1 MTKGTNHVNGEGRTV
16 SIDGFVTIASSD
28 QGAPFVESYGR
39 LLATIL
45 LGSDGQAPRVVAVT
59 AAQTGDGV
67 STTALNLA
75 MTMARTGRPAAVVD
89 ANLRAP
95 VLHKAFGLA
104 LAPGLAEVLMGRA
117 ELKAATVPTRVPNVS
132 LLPAG
137 GAGTPAQALLSQ
149 PGLKEVFDLLRA
161 RFDLVVVD
169 TPPILQYPDT
179 LHIAKCVDAVLQVV
193 SSQGASR
200 RDQQET
206 RALLDRVGAP
216 VLGTVL
222 NRVYGPAKPARVP
235 VR

>member
-1 MTKGTNHVNGEGRTV
+1 MTKRADHTNSEGTTVN
-16 SIDGFVTIASSD
+16 IDGFVTIASSD

-45 LGSDGQAPRVVAVT
+45 LGSDGKAPNVVAVT

-67 STTALNLA
+67 STTVLNLA
-75 MTMARTGRPAAVVD
+75 MMMARTGRPTAIVD
-89 ANLRAP
+89 ANLRDPA
-95 VLHKAFGLA
+95 LHTAFGLA
-104 LAPGLAEVLMGRA
+104 LTPGLAEVLTGRA
-117 ELKAATVPTRVPNVS
+117 ELKTAAVPTRVPNLS

-137 GAGTPAQALLSQ
+137 GAGAPAQALLSQ
-149 PGLKEVFDLLRA
+149 PGLKELFDLMRV

-179 LHIAKCVDAVLQVV
+179 LHIGKCVDAVLQVV

-206 RALLDRVGAP
+206 RALLERVGAP

-222 NRVYGPAKPARVP
+222 NRVMGPARARASA
-235 VR
+235 R